1 MRKLAAAL
9 LLILPAFVCMSQD
22 PKIKFGKINAPDL
35 QKKIYSIDSSANAVI
50 LSDVGAT
57 QIVGNNKGWFSLE
70 FKRHTRI
77 HVLNKNG
84 YDEANV
90 EIPLYTNGN
99 ATEKLEYLKGIT
111 YNLENG
117 QVVETKLD
125 KSNVFEE
132 KRSKNLVIKKF
143 TLPNVK
149 EGSVIEFT
157 YQIQSDFLTNLQ
169 PWTFQDKSPVLWSEY
184 NLSLPQ
190 FLDYTFLSQGFITF
204 FLKDKK
210 DRVGN
215 FSVNDNSGTS
225 SSNRTTFTSG
235 ITDYRWAMKDIPELK
250 VENFTSSI
258 DNFKAKMEFQ
268 LSAYKDPLVYRSIM
282 SSWQQVTK
290 ELLEDEDFGRNLSTG
305 NLWLSDVVKPL
316 LLGAT
321 TEMEKAQRIYAYL
334 RDNITCTSHYGLYT
348 SQPLKNILKSKNGR
362 VSEINLLLTAMLRY
376 ADIQADPVILSTKEN
391 GFTYSVY
398 PLLSRF
404 NYLVSQVNINGK
416 IFMLDASHPRLGF
429 GKLLSNCYNGHARIV
444 NKEAIPIELTADS
457 LKEKKI
463 TAVLVTNNEKGVWS
477 GRMNQTL
484 GYYESYA
491 TRQKINEN
499 GKESFFKDIKKAY
512 GIDIEITTPVI
523 DSLTNLE
530 EPIAIHYNF
539 DLNVD
544 KEDILYISP
553 MFGEGYKE
561 NPFKSAERFYPVE
574 MPYTFD
580 ETYYAT
586 IEIPVG
592 YELEEMP
599 KSIKVKFNEEGEGY
613 FEYMITRSENMI
625 SMRSRIKMQRA
636 TFQPEEYEILREF
649 FNMIVS
655 KQKEQIVFKKKK

>member
-9 LLILPAFVCMSQD
+9 LLILPALVCMSQD

-35 QKKIYSIDSSANAVI
+35 QKKMYSIDSSANAVV

-99 ATEKLEYLKGIT
+99 ATEKLENLKGIT

-169 PWTFQDKSPVLWSEY
+169 PWAFQEESPVLWSEY
-184 NLSLPQ
+184 NLSLPH
-190 FLDYTFLSQGFITF
+190 FLDYVFLSQGFLPF

-210 DRVGN
+210 DRMQSFLITDINGSSASEHIN
-215 FSVNDNSGTS
+215 INSGV
-225 SSNRTTFTSG
+225 
-235 ITDYRWAMKDIPELK
+235 TDFRWAMKDIPEIK

-258 DNFKAKMEFQ
+258 DNYKAKIEFQ
-268 LSAYKDPLVYRSIM
+268 LSAYKPPLQYKSVM
-282 SSWQQVTK
+282 SSWPQVSK
-290 ELLEDEDFGRNLSTG
+290 DLLENEDFGRNLSTA
-305 NLWLSDVVKPL
+305 NSWLGDVVKPL
-316 LLGAT
+316 LQGAT
-321 TEMEKAQRIYAYL
+321 TEMEKAQRIYAYM

-376 ADIQADPVILSTKEN
+376 GDIQSDPVILSTKEN
-391 GFTYSVY
+391 GFTYPVY

-404 NYLVSQVNINGK
+404 NYLVAQAIIDGK
-416 IFMLDASHPRLGF
+416 TYMLDASHPRLGF
-429 GKLLSNCYNGHARIV
+429 GKLPYNCFNGHARIV
-444 NKEAIPIELTADS
+444 NKAADAIKLTADS
-457 LKEKKI
+457 LRERKI
-463 TAVLVTNNEKGVWS
+463 SAVLVTNNEKGVWAGS
-477 GRMNQTL
+477 MNQTL
-484 GYYESYA
+484 GYFESYSM
-491 TRQKINEN
+491 RQKINEL
-499 GKESFFKDIKKAY
+499 GQESFFKDVKKGY
-512 GIDIEITTPVI
+512 GIDVAIQDQVI
-523 DSLTNLE
+523 DSLTKLE
-530 EPIAIHYNF
+530 EPIALRYSF
-539 DLNVD
+539 DLNIND
-544 KEDILYISP
+544 EDILYISP
-553 MFGEGYKE
+553 MFAEGYKE

-574 MPYTFD
+574 MPYTLD
-580 ETYYAT
+580 DTYLAT
-586 IEIPVG
+586 IEIPTG

-599 KSIKVKFNEEGEGY
+599 KSMKVKLNEEGEGY
-613 FEYMITRSENMI
+613 FEYMITRSENII
-625 SMRSRIKMQRA
+625 SMRSRVKIQRT
-636 TFQPEEYEILREF
+636 TFLPEEYDMLREF
-649 FNMIVS
+649 YNMIVS